1 MLQCAACGE
10 CFKDIYALASH
21 RRTGHG
27 VNYTQA
33 SREEI
38 VEGEGWESTS
48 YG

>member
-10 CFKDIYALASH
+10 CFKDIYALADH
-21 RRTGHG
+21 RRIVHG

-33 SREEI
+33 NREET
-38 VEGEGWESTS
+38 VEGVGESTS